1 MNTMTLSADWTFPTN
16 ILLGNKRLG
25 ALENHL
31 QNIGITSV
39 MIITDRGLS
48 SSTPL
53 KKLLRRIDKSQ
64 CAFGVFSALDG
75 VPDKKTLGIAIRLY
89 RSGGFNGILAF
100 GGGSTIDLAKLVA
113 FFSQGNS
120 EELTIPPKDALLPP
134 VIAIPTL
141 AGSGAEVDESA
152 YFAESAD
159 KNGCTVYDKRLCPT
173 LVIGDPQLMSSA
185 TPEFIAGAGMN
196 ALVHAIDSWC
206 SPFFNPVADA
216 LAVETIKCI
225 FANLPKAVAQPTDE
239 NAQIALLTA
248 SISGALAAT
257 KGLGATTALANSICN
272 RYRTHFGMT
281 AGVLLP
287 YVLASNQPVINNRI
301 DILADRLNIKGG
313 FNGFAREILNL
324 RKAVGVPTKLSGLIK
339 DQKVKAKDKALI
351 DSLAI
356 EDPAA
361 DENPVR
367 FTKKIAL
374 SILNAA
380 IVGKMNRKK

>member
-1 MNTMTLSADWTFPTN
+1 M
-16 ILLGNKRLG
+16 
-25 ALENHL
+25 
-31 QNIGITSV
+31 
-39 MIITDRGLS
+39 
-48 SSTPL
+48 
-53 KKLLRRIDKSQ
+53 
-64 CAFGVFSALDG
+64 
-75 VPDKKTLGIAIRLY
+75 AI
-89 RSGGFNGILAF
+89 
-100 GGGSTIDLAKLVA
+100 
-113 FFSQGNS
+113 
-120 EELTIPPKDALLPP
+120 
-134 VIAIPTL
+134 
-141 AGSGAEVDESA
+141 
-152 YFAESAD
+152 
-159 KNGCTVYDKRLCPT
+159 
-173 LVIGDPQLMSSA
+173 
-185 TPEFIAGAGMN
+185 
-196 ALVHAIDSWC
+196 
-206 SPFFNPVADA
+206 
-216 LAVETIKCI
+216 ETIKCI
-225 FANLPKAVAQPTDE
+225 FVNLPKAVAQPTDE
-239 NAQIALLTA
+239 DAQIALLTA

-287 YVLASNQPVINNRI
+287 YVLASNQSVINNRI
-301 DILADRLNIKGG
+301 DILADRLSIKGG

>member
-1 MNTMTLSADWTFPTN
+1 MNTMTLTADWTFPTN
-16 ILLGNKRLG
+16 ILLGNKRLS

-31 QNIGITSV
+31 QNASITSV

-64 CAFGVFSALDG
+64 SAFGVFSALDG
-75 VPDKKTLGIAIRLY
+75 VPDKKTLGLAIRLY

-113 FFSQGNS
+113 LFSQGSS
-120 EELTIPPKDALLPP
+120 EELIIPPKDALLPP

-159 KNGCTVYDKRLCPT
+159 KNGHTVYDKRLCPT
-173 LVIGDPQLMSSA
+173 LVIGDPQLMASA
-185 TPEFIAGAGMN
+185 TPELIAGAGMN

-216 LAVETIKCI
+216 LAIETIKCI
-225 FANLPKAVAQPTDE
+225 FTNLPKAVAQPTDE
-239 NAQIALLTA
+239 DAQIALLTA

-287 YVLASNQPVINNRI
+287 YVLASNQSVINNRI
-301 DILADRLNIKGG
+301 DMLADRLSIKGG

-324 RKAVGVPTKLSGLIK
+324 RKAIGVPTKLSGLIK

>member
-1 MNTMTLSADWTFPTN
+1 MTLSADWTFPTN
-16 ILLGNKRLG
+16 ILLGNKRLS

-31 QNIGITSV
+31 QTIGITSV

-53 KKLLRRIDKSQ
+53 KKLLRRVDKSQ
-64 CAFGVFSALDG
+64 SAFGVFSTLDG
-75 VPDKKTLGIAIRLY
+75 VPDKKTLGLAIRLY

-100 GGGSTIDLAKLVA
+100 GGGSTIDLAKLVSL
-113 FFSQGNS
+113 FSQSSS
-120 EELTIPPKDALLPP
+120 EELIIPPKDALLPP

-159 KNGCTVYDKRLCPT
+159 KNGHTVYDKRLCPT
-173 LVIGDPQLMSSA
+173 LVIGDPQLMASA
-185 TPEFIAGAGMN
+185 TPELIAGAGMN

-216 LAVETIKCI
+216 LAIETIKCI
-225 FANLPKAVAQPTDE
+225 FVNLPKAVAQPTDE
-239 NAQIALLTA
+239 DAQIALLTA

-287 YVLASNQPVINNRI
+287 YVLASNQSVINNRI
-301 DILADRLNIKGG
+301 DILADRLSIKGG

>member
-16 ILLGNKRLG
+16 ILLGNKRLS

-53 KKLLRRIDKSQ
+53 KKLLRRVDKSQ
-64 CAFGVFSALDG
+64 SAFGVFSTLDG
-75 VPDKKTLGIAIRLY
+75 VPDKKTLGLAIRLY

-100 GGGSTIDLAKLVA
+100 GGGSTIDLAKLVSL
-113 FFSQGNS
+113 FSQSSS
-120 EELTIPPKDALLPP
+120 EELIIPPKDALLPP

-159 KNGCTVYDKRLCPT
+159 KNGHTVYDKRLCPT
-173 LVIGDPQLMSSA
+173 LVIGDPQLMASA
-185 TPEFIAGAGMN
+185 TPELIAGAGMN

-216 LAVETIKCI
+216 LAIETIKCI
-225 FANLPKAVAQPTDE
+225 FVNLPKAVAQPTDE
-239 NAQIALLTA
+239 DAQIALLTA

-287 YVLASNQPVINNRI
+287 YVLASNQSVINNRI
-301 DILADRLNIKGG
+301 DILADRLSIKGG

>member
-16 ILLGNKRLG
+16 ILLGNKRLS

-31 QNIGITSV
+31 QTIGITSV

-53 KKLLRRIDKSQ
+53 KKLLRRVDKSQ
-64 CAFGVFSALDG
+64 SAFGVFSTLDG
-75 VPDKKTLGIAIRLY
+75 VPDKKTLGLAIRLY

-100 GGGSTIDLAKLVA
+100 GGGSTIDLAKLVSL
-113 FFSQGNS
+113 FSQSSS
-120 EELTIPPKDALLPP
+120 EELIIPPKDALLPP

-159 KNGCTVYDKRLCPT
+159 KNGHTVYDKRLCPT
-173 LVIGDPQLMSSA
+173 LVIGDPQLMASA
-185 TPEFIAGAGMN
+185 TPELIAGAGMN

-216 LAVETIKCI
+216 LAIETIKCI
-225 FANLPKAVAQPTDE
+225 FVNLPKAVAQPTDE
-239 NAQIALLTA
+239 DAQIALLTA

-287 YVLASNQPVINNRI
+287 YVLASNQSVINNRI
-301 DILADRLNIKGG
+301 DILADRLSIKGG